1 MLYSYMSLAGGSL
14 FGFTPFVFEWKM
26 HSLHITRMNLTEEIH
41 EVHTALLCGVVYT
54 PVWETPVIAW
64 IYLSLCGTKV
74 SLCLNSFQVELAEF
88 IIGKHAFPSAL
99 GKNFLW
105 PGFVEMGSSFSLY
118 GPLGSISPQEG
129 SETGRL
135 ACLEA
140 HHYLWHP
147 TCQQGLPWWGLPWR
161 ARDPVGQKALA
172 WWSWLSGSQR
182 KEMCQR
188 ER

>member
-1 MLYSYMSLAGGSL
+1 MENAQFAYN
-14 FGFTPFVFEWKM
+14 T
-26 HSLHITRMNLTEEIH
+26 H
-41 EVHTALLCGVVYT
+41 ESDRGNPRGPHRPSMWGPDPMVVYT

-88 IIGKHAFPSAL
+88 IIEKHAFPSAL
-99 GKNFLW
+99 AKNFLW
-105 PGFVEMGSSFSLY
+105 PGFVETGSSFSLY

-135 ACLEA
+135 ACLAA

-147 TCQQGLPWWGLPWR
+147 MCQQGLPWWGLPR
-161 ARDPVGQKALA
+161 RVRDPIGQKTLA
-172 WWSWLSGSQR
+172 WW
-182 KEMCQR
+182 
-188 ER
+188 